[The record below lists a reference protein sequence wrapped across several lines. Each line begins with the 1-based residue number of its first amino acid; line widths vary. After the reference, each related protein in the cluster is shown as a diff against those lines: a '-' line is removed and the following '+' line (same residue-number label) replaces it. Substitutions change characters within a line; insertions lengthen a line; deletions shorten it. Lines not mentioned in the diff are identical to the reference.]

1 MEIMNSALL
10 DLLEKINLFYLNF
23 ILIYLKVFGTDF
35 FFFFFPSGEASFIL
49 LCWEGSAVTQGK
61 KNTNW
66 NTAGLNFKIS
76 MKMCWINEYLSL
88 QYSFLD
94 YL

>member
-35 FFFFFPSGEASFIL
+35 FFFFFPQVKQVSFFFAGKDQL
-49 LCWEGSAVTQGK
+49 LLKGK
-61 KNTNW
+61 KTP
-66 NTAGLNFKIS
+66 TGTQQA
-76 MKMCWINEYLSL
+76 
-88 QYSFLD
+88 
-94 YL
+94 